1 MVQSNAAMPHITALD
16 GFRGG
21 LALWVYLG
29 HLAAGVGYSNYILG
43 LHALAVDVFM
53 VLSGYLMVYTWP
65 DEFAKIRGV
74 NTRKL
79 SAFYLGRFFRI
90 APLYYAL
97 LFACYVF
104 LPQLNQMYDYQRQL
118 IPPIWAQGLVDYAPK
133 IGWDFGSFRW
143 LYLHASFAFGAVP
156 GMEAS
161 TPLPDWSLSLEMQFY
176 LFFPFF
182 LLLCLKRGS
191 LMALAGVAAVLA
203 IASPSLFGSYL
214 TPGSLAH
221 FGQPS
226 LLSYRLNAFLAGMV
240 VAYWVRIG
248 ATKQS
253 TLTKIV
259 VLGAAAIC
267 LLPLSKPVILIYLI
281 FVGLAL
287 QKLSPLA
294 RLLSLKPFKL
304 LGEISYSVYL
314 SHLLVLIPFT
324 YWLIQ
329 WPEFMSLNSTQRFG
343 LALALTSPVV
353 ILFSYGLY
361 VLVEK
366 PSIRLGSLV
375 RRKWFLR

>member
-1 MVQSNAAMPHITALD
+1 MTQNRAAKPHITSLD

-29 HLAAGVGYSNYILG
+29 HLAAAVGYSNYVLG

-65 DEFAKIRGV
+65 VEFAGMRGV
-74 NTRKL
+74 NMRAL
-79 SAFYLGRFFRI
+79 SAFYIGRFFRI
-90 APLYYAL
+90 APLYYVL
-97 LFACYVF
+97 LFACYIF

-118 IPPIWAQGLVDYAPK
+118 IPPTWAQGLVDYAPK
-133 IGWDFGSFRW
+133 IGWDFDSVRW
-143 LYLHASFAFGAVP
+143 LYLHASFVFGAVP

-176 LFFPFF
+176 LFFPLL
-182 LLLCLKRGS
+182 LLLCLKRWS
-191 LMALAGVAAVLA
+191 LITLAGVAAALA

-226 LLSYRLNAFLAGMV
+226 LLSYRLNAFVAGMV
-240 VAYWVRIG
+240 LAYWVRIRF
-248 ATKQS
+248 TTPS
-253 TLTKIV
+253 TFTSV
-259 VLGAAAIC
+259 AVLVAAIIC

-281 FVGLAL
+281 FVALAL
-287 QKLSPLA
+287 QKLPLLA
-294 RLLSLKPFKL
+294 RLLSCKPFKF

-314 SHLLVLIPFT
+314 SHLLVLIPCID
-324 YWLIQ
+324 WLIR

-343 LALALTSPVV
+343 FALVLTGPIV
-353 ILFSYGLY
+353 ILLSYGLY
-361 VLVEK
+361 VLIEK
-366 PSIRLGSLV
+366 PGIGLGNFV
-375 RRKWFLR
+375 KKKGIPR